1 MTISSAGSTASL
13 AQLRQLQPAVSRTT
27 ETAGQLRQ
35 EGQNVQGSGEK
46 RGPPPMRAEG
56 GAGQRFGGDTLSSLL
71 STQSVDELASS
82 LMEAGDADG
91 DGLMT
96 TSELSTALSAD
107 QAEGAS
113 QDDLAASIVA
123 ALDSDGDGSL
133 SSSEISSAITAAAER
148 QSSTQAMRGPPP
160 GPPPSGGAQGASS
173 ASGASGSGG
182 SSGVFE
188 TLDTNQDGTVS
199 AEELA
204 AAEDSES
211 ADGTSAASDLI
222 KAADQ
227 DGDGALSGGEFYALL
242 DRGKS
247 TGTDSSS
254 TLASLMSGST
264 AAADL
269 MQKLLSQLDSA
280 LTSSSSKTV
289 SSGTSVTA

>member
-13 AQLRQLQPAVSRTT
+13 AQLRQLQPMSAKATEAV
-27 ETAGQLRQ
+27 GQFGPSEQRG
-35 EGQNVQGSGEK
+35 GQNVQGGGER

-107 QAEGAS
+107 KAGGAG
-113 QDDLAASIVA
+113 QDDLAAKIVA
-123 ALDSDGDGSL
+123 ALDADGDGSL

-148 QSSTQAMRGPPP
+148 QSSAQAMRGPPP
-160 GPPPSGGAQGASS
+160 GPPPGGGAEGSS
-173 ASGASGSGG
+173 G

-188 TLDTNQDGTVS
+188 TLDANQDGVVS

-204 AAEDSES
+204 AGETDSAE
-211 ADGTSAASDLI
+211 AASGLI

-227 DGDGALSGGEFYALL
+227 DGDGSLSGGEFYAML
-242 DRGKS
+242 DQGKA
-247 TGTDSSS
+247 TGTDTSS

-264 AAADL
+264 AASDL
-269 MQKLLSQLDSA
+269 MQKLLAQLDTA
-280 LTSSSSKTV
+280 LTSSSATKAV
-289 SSGTSVTA
+289 SSGASVTA

>member
-13 AQLRQLQPAVSRTT
+13 AQLRQLQPATSRTG
-27 ETAGQLRQ
+27 EAAGQFRQ
-35 EGQNVQGSGEK
+35 DGQNVQGSGEK

-56 GAGQRFGGDTLSSLL
+56 GAGERFGGDTLSSLL

-96 TSELSTALSAD
+96 TSELSTALSAE
-107 QAEGAS
+107 QAEGAN

-133 SSSEISSAITAAAER
+133 SSSEISSAITTAAEN
-148 QSSTQAMRGPPP
+148 QSSAQAMRGPPP
-160 GPPPSGGAQGASS
+160 GPPPSGGAQGAS
-173 ASGASGSGG
+173 GASSSGG

-199 AEELA
+199 ADELA

-211 ADGTSAASDLI
+211 TDGTSAASDLI

-227 DGDGALSGGEFYALL
+227 DGDGSLSGGEFYALL
-242 DRGKS
+242 DQRKAA
-247 TGTDSSS
+247 GTDSSS

-264 AAADL
+264 AAADM

-280 LTSSSSKTV
+280 LTSSSSKAV